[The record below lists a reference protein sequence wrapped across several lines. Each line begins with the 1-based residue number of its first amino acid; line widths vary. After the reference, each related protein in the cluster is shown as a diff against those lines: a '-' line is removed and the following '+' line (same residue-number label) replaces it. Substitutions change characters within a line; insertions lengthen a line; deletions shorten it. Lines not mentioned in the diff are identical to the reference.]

1 MAPQGADWR
10 LCMMGRFMS
19 PDWNS
24 DPDTVPYADYTDP
37 QTLNLYSYGGN
48 NPLTNTDAD
57 GHDYYLQGG
66 SQCGQ
71 NDIDCD
77 QEGYV
82 LNSFGSRA
90 VVTDQALANGTYGAS
105 AGANGG
111 VNITTGQGTFA
122 GQFFDASPGAVS
134 ATVNADPSISGFS
147 QSFIQQTNAYNQAA
161 MPLIK
166 TMAVNS
172 AASLGIMG
180 AAEAAMGGELTVT
193 NITSPVRVVFGHG
206 ARHLAGTGLQRAVV
220 EQAIKAQVQETAAG
234 ASSTGSFWGKVVVN
248 GQQVFYRAYTLAN
261 GAINIGTYTVGA
273 P

>member
-1 MAPQGADWR
+1 
-10 LCMMGRFMS
+10 MGRFMS
-19 PDWNS
+19 PDWGGPGP
-24 DPDTVPYADYTDP
+24 DPDAVPWADYENP
-37 QTLNLYSYGGN
+37 QSLNLYGYVGN
-48 NPLTNTDAD
+48 NPLSSTDDD

-71 NDIDCD
+71 NGTDCD

-122 GQFFDASPGAVS
+122 GQFFDASPGAIS

-147 QSFIQQTNAYNQAA
+147 QSFIQQINAYNQAA
-161 MPLIK
+161 MPMLN
-166 TMAVNS
+166 TMAINS

-180 AAEAAMGGELTVT
+180 AAEAAMG
-193 NITSPVRVVFGHG
+193 
-206 ARHLAGTGLQRAVV
+206 TGLTTLGDVTLTPTSGESAYAQRVLAQGGRKSV
-220 EQAIKAQVQETAAG
+220 ERAIRTLSKRLAEHEAKLGNLQGNPASVEREIAGYRRTIEALSQVL
-234 ASSTGSFWGKVVVN
+234 
-248 GQQVFYRAYTLAN
+248 R
-261 GAINIGTYTVGA
+261 
-273 P
+273 

>member
-1 MAPQGADWR
+1 
-10 LCMMGRFMS
+10 
-19 PDWNS
+19 
-24 DPDTVPYADYTDP
+24 VPWADYENP
-37 QTLNLYSYGGN
+37 QSLNLYGYVGN
-48 NPLTNTDAD
+48 NQLSSTDDD
-57 GHDYYLQGG
+57 GHDHYLQGG

-71 NDIDCD
+71 NGIDCD

-111 VNITTGQGTFA
+111 VTITTGQGTFA

-161 MPLIK
+161 MPMLN
-166 TMAVNS
+166 TMAINS
-172 AASLGIMG
+172 AAFLGIMG
-180 AAEAAMGGELTVT
+180 AAEAAMG
-193 NITSPVRVVFGHG
+193 
-206 ARHLAGTGLQRAVV
+206 TGMTTLGDV
-220 EQAIKAQVQETAAG
+220 
-234 ASSTGSFWGKVVVN
+234 
-248 GQQVFYRAYTLAN
+248 TLA
-261 GAINIGTYTVGA
+261 